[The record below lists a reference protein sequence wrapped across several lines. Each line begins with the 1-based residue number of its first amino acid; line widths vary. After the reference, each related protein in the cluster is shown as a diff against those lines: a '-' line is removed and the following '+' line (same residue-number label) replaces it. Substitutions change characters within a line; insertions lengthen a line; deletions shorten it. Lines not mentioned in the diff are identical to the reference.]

1 MLKYNNDKLICE
13 NKQIRQQTN
22 NNENYSRRKN
32 IVIRGIAE
40 EDETNATCKE
50 KVRRFMCEKLKL
62 TDDTVSAMDIVR
74 CHRMG
79 GLDAKRRSTRH
90 AQKHLMIVRFN
101 SYKDKTTVWE
111 KRFELAGNE
120 CSMSENY
127 SRDTKFNRQK
137 LYAIF
142 NMDNNKKR
150 VFFNCDILMVDGTRY
165 TVDNMDSVTPEFSE
179 KSNATHL
186 IFGGTHSVHH
196 PLSNWYPCKFVFEGH
211 TFESSEQAYQWA
223 KAKAK
228 AKYCK
233 DDSAAEKLLFTTSP
247 REAKDI
253 GSTVTGLRE
262 SDWEKK
268 KSDVMQQ
275 ILFAK
280 FRDNQDLKKQLL
292 DTGDIILI
300 RISIGTAFIF

>member
-111 KRFELAGNE
+111 KRFELTGNE
-120 CSMSENY
+120 CSMSEIFLVTQSLIVRNCMQFSIWTTTRKGY
-127 SRDTKFNRQK
+127 FLIVISLWLMVRDT
-137 LYAIF
+137 L
-142 NMDNNKKR
+142 
-150 VFFNCDILMVDGTRY
+150 
-165 TVDNMDSVTPEFSE
+165 
-179 KSNATHL
+179 
-186 IFGGTHSVHH
+186 
-196 PLSNWYPCKFVFEGH
+196 W
-211 TFESSEQAYQWA
+211 
-223 KAKAK
+223 
-228 AKYCK
+228 
-233 DDSAAEKLLFTTSP
+233 TT
-247 REAKDI
+247 
-253 GSTVTGLRE
+253 
-262 SDWEKK
+262 
-268 KSDVMQQ
+268 
-275 ILFAK
+275 
-280 FRDNQDLKKQLL
+280 
-292 DTGDIILI
+292 
-300 RISIGTAFIF
+300 